1 MRLSKQEI
9 EQNIYMF
16 VQNAHLC
23 NDFDDNDGVLKWL
36 FMIEFYKDF
45 WEKA

>member
-1 MRLSKQEI
+1 MKLTDNEI
-9 EQNIYMF
+9 KERIYMF

-23 NDFDDNDGVLKWL
+23 NDFDDNEGVLKCL

-45 WEKA
+45 LEA